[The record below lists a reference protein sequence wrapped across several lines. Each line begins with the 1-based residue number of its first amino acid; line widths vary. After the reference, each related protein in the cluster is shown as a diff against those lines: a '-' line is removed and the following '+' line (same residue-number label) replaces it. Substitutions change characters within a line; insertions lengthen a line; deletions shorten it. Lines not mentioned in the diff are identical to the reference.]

1 MYTSFDLFD
10 EALPH
15 DSKLIDKQYL
25 AKRNYLRSKM
35 QKHNFKACKIE
46 WWHYTLAD
54 EPYKD
59 QYLNFDIDK
68 NYDSIK

>member
-35 QKHNFKACKIE
+35 QKHNFKKHVKLSGGIIHLQMSLIKINIL
-46 WWHYTLAD
+46 TL
-54 EPYKD
+54 
-59 QYLNFDIDK
+59 I
-68 NYDSIK
+68 

>member
-1 MYTSFDLFD
+1 
-10 EALPH
+10 
-15 DSKLIDKQYL
+15 
-25 AKRNYLRSKM
+25 M

-46 WWHYTLAD
+46 WWHYELAD

-59 QYLNFDIDK
+59 QYFNFDIEK

>member
-35 QKHNFKACKIE
+35 QKHNF
-46 WWHYTLAD
+46 
-54 EPYKD
+54 
-59 QYLNFDIDK
+59 
-68 NYDSIK
+68 